1 MKRIILM
8 VIRCLPFI
16 PYWFYKLELLGRSDR
31 FDEKTRFTFVKK
43 MTTHINRVGR
53 VIIQSSGQERLP
65 KENGYVLFPNHQGLY
80 DVLAFLECHER
91 PFSVVAKQE
100 VKNII
105 LLKQVFRVLRAQM
118 IDRNDVRQ
126 GLKVIKKM
134 TEEVLQGRNYII
146 FAEGTRSKNGNEIG
160 EFKAGSFK
168 SAMNAK
174 CPIVPVALIDAFIP
188 FDQNSIKKT
197 IVQVHFL
204 EPIYYEQYKDM
215 KSKEI
220 ALMVEERIRTAIHQ
234 RINGSEQN
242 DTI

>member
-8 VIRCLPFI
+8 VLRCLPFI
-16 PYWFYKLELLGRSDR
+16 PYWFYKLERLGRSDK
-31 FDEKTRFTFVKK
+31 FDEETRYDFLNK

-53 VIIQSSGQERLP
+53 VIIQSDGQENLP
-65 KENGYVLFPNHQGLY
+65 EESGYIMFPNHQGLY
-80 DVLAFLECHER
+80 DVLAFLECHKR

-100 VKNII
+100 VKNVI

-118 IDRNDVRQ
+118 IDREDVRQ

-146 FAEGTRSKNGNEIG
+146 FAEGTRSKKGNQIG

-174 CPIVPVALIDAFIP
+174 CPIVPVALLDSFVP
-188 FDQNSIKKT
+188 FDENSIRKT
-197 IVQVHFL
+197 VVQVHFL
-204 EPIYYEQYKDM
+204 EPIYYEEYKGM

-220 ALMVEERIRTAIHQ
+220 AQLVENRIREAIAYYDKEN
-234 RINGSEQN
+234 I
-242 DTI
+242 

>member
-8 VIRCLPFI
+8 VMRCLPFL
-16 PYWFYKLELLGRSDR
+16 PYWLYKLERLGRSSQY
-31 FDEKTRFTFVKK
+31 DEETRYDFLHR
-43 MTTHINRVGR
+43 MTTYINRVGR
-53 VIIQSSGQERLP
+53 AVIESDGQENLP
-65 KENGYVLFPNHQGLY
+65 KQNGYIMFPNHQGLY

-126 GLKVIKKM
+126 GLSVIKKM
-134 TEEVLQGRNYII
+134 TKEVLEGRNYII
-146 FAEGTRSKNGNEIG
+146 FAEGTRSKKGNEIG
-160 EFKAGSFK
+160 EFKAGTFK

-174 CPIVPVALIDAFIP
+174 CPIVPVALLDAFIP
-188 FDQNSIKKT
+188 FDKNTIKKT
-197 IVQVHFL
+197 VVQVHFL
-204 EPIYYEQYKDM
+204 EPIYYEEYKDM

-220 ALMVEERIRTAIHQ
+220 AKMVEERIKTKIAQCEKKKSR
-234 RINGSEQN
+234 
-242 DTI
+242 

>member
-8 VIRCLPFI
+8 VIRCLPFV
-16 PYWFYKLELLGRSDR
+16 PYWFYKLEVLGRSDKY
-31 FDEKTRFTFVKK
+31 DEETRYAFVHK
-43 MTTHINRVGR
+43 MTAHINRVGR
-53 VIIQSSGQERLP
+53 VIIQADGMERLP
-65 KENGYVLFPNHQGLY
+65 KENGYVMFPNHQGLY

-100 VKNII
+100 VKNVI

-146 FAEGTRSKNGNEIG
+146 FAEGTRSKKGNEIG

-174 CPIVPVALIDAFIP
+174 CPIVPVALLDSFIP
-188 FDQNSIKKT
+188 FDENSARKT
-197 IVQVHFL
+197 TVQVHFL
-204 EPIYYEQYKDM
+204 EPIYYEEYQGM

-220 ALMVEERIRTAIHQ
+220 AKMVEDRIREAIAFYTLHK
-234 RINGSEQN
+234 
-242 DTI
+242 

>member
-1 MKRIILM
+1 MSRIILM
-8 VIRCLPFI
+8 VVRCLPFI
-16 PYWFYKLELLGRSDR
+16 PYWFYMLGKLGKSEKY
-31 FDEKTRFTFVKK
+31 DEKTRYDFVHK

-53 VIIQSSGQERLP
+53 VVIQSDGQENLP
-65 KENGYVLFPNHQGLY
+65 KENGYIMFPNHQGLY

-91 PFSVVAKQE
+91 PFSVVAKKE
-100 VKNII
+100 VKDVI

-146 FAEGTRSKNGNEIG
+146 FAEGTRSRNGNEIG
-160 EFKAGSFK
+160 EFKGGTFK

-174 CPIVPVALIDAFIP
+174 CPIVPVALLDSFIP
-188 FDQNSIKKT
+188 FDKNSIQKT
-197 IVQVHFL
+197 VVQVHFL
-204 EPIYYEQYKDM
+204 EPIYYEEYKDM

-220 ALMVEERIRTAIHQ
+220 AKMVEDRIRNKI
-234 RINGSEQN
+234 EQCQME
-242 DTI
+242 TK

>member
-8 VIRCLPFI
+8 VMRCLPFL
-16 PYWFYKLELLGRSDR
+16 PYWLYKLERLGRSSQY
-31 FDEKTRFTFVKK
+31 DEETRYDFLHR
-43 MTTHINRVGR
+43 MTTYINRVGR
-53 VIIQSSGQERLP
+53 VVIESDGQENLP
-65 KENGYVLFPNHQGLY
+65 KQNGYIMFPNHQGLY

-126 GLKVIKKM
+126 GLSVIKKM
-134 TEEVLQGRNYII
+134 TKEVLEGRNYII
-146 FAEGTRSKNGNEIG
+146 FAEGTRSKKGNEIG
-160 EFKAGSFK
+160 EFKAGTFK

-174 CPIVPVALIDAFIP
+174 CPIVPVALLDAFIP
-188 FDQNSIKKT
+188 FDKNTIKKT
-197 IVQVHFL
+197 VVQVHFL
-204 EPIYYEQYKDM
+204 EPIYYEEYKDM

-220 ALMVEERIRTAIHQ
+220 AKMVEERIKTKIAQCEKKKSR
-234 RINGSEQN
+234 
-242 DTI
+242 